1 MSPHLFGFPKIKL
14 KSSEKG
20 DYFGSFAVRNLLTP
34 FGNDISLDIFYQTP
48 KNNFFFA
55 LHNYNNL
62 NSSFFGIEG
71 SIIDKPYLD
80 NRLLFSGRSMIWTQ
94 PKNHSF
100 TTDKASLGGMVSI
113 RVTYKTGHWL
123 PYLEIEGKTNGW
135 VMGNVFLEDNI
146 SIRCGINLGI
156 K

>member
-1 MSPHLFGFPKIKL
+1 QWLNLLSPHLFGFPKIKL

-34 FGNDISLDIFYQTP
+34 FGNDISLDVFYQTP

-71 SIIDKPYLD
+71 AIIDKPFLE

-94 PKNHSF
+94 PKNQSF

-113 RVTYKTGHWL
+113 RSSYKIGQWL
-123 PYLEIEGKTNGW
+123 PYL
-135 VMGNVFLEDNI
+135 
-146 SIRCGINLGI
+146 
-156 K
+156 